1 MEYISAFNTLKMES
15 DKCVGCGLCHT
26 VCPLRVIEMKEK
38 KAVIKSPNLCIEC
51 GACMSNCP
59 TGAVTVK
66 AGVGCAQAI
75 FNGGDCNC

>member
-1 MEYISAFNTLKMES
+1 MNYISEFNTLKM
-15 DKCVGCGLCHT
+15 DTPKCIGCGLCQI
-26 VCPLRVIEMKEK
+26 VCPHRVFEIQSR
-38 KAVIKSPNLCIEC
+38 KAVIIFSNKCIEC

-75 FNGGDCNC
+75 FNNGTCNC